1 MAKVAIDVDKLDS
14 KKLHDEWNDLT
25 NAHYYWGYCLNL
37 NFDRTHFMKI
47 DDLCKKLV
55 KFLDNMEFI
64 ENDEHYSVGR
74 CKLINYWLYDE
85 VKKILASETRDIY
98 KDTIR
103 ELHKSWKDYNAYGSY
118 RAKKYRCNPESNIP
132 SKDDID
138 DKKKIHE
145 HCLNY
150 YEISKKK
157 DNNDDCQEY
166 KVYIKGLNLPYT
178 KFDSLFPKDEHNYS
192 SYYSKCRTY
201 NPENILK
208 DSICPQEV
216 VIHQPPAKE
225 TVTEEQQT
233 LARTNHRAP
242 EPEEEGPA
250 SLAAEGGLGVGKVD
264 GELREDQR
272 QGQTGVDQRR
282 VHVEVDVGTEGLTSM
297 GREEQNLVTDL
308 DKESTPLHSQV
319 GEQTVDGLNPTGAP
333 VSNSMVMPASLSL
346 FGIAS
351 LSTILYKFTPLRSLF
366 NKLIH
371 KNNSPNSNLHGIRE
385 EYIEYML
392 KSGGKNR
399 DDRAN
404 YIAYHPA

>member
-1 MAKVAIDVDKLDS
+1 MERSYQHRQIWEIL
-14 KKLHDEWNDLT
+14 
-25 NAHYYWGYCLNL
+25 
-37 NFDRTHFMKI
+37 F
-47 DDLCKKLV
+47 
-55 KFLDNMEFI
+55 KFI
-64 ENDEHYSVGR
+64 GR

-208 DSICPQEV
+208 DSICPQEA

-242 EPEEEGPA
+242 EPEEEGSA

-351 LSTILYKFTPLRSLF
+351 LSTILYKVC
-366 NKLIH
+366 
-371 KNNSPNSNLHGIRE
+371 KN
-385 EYIEYML
+385 
-392 KSGGKNR
+392 
-399 DDRAN
+399 
-404 YIAYHPA
+404 